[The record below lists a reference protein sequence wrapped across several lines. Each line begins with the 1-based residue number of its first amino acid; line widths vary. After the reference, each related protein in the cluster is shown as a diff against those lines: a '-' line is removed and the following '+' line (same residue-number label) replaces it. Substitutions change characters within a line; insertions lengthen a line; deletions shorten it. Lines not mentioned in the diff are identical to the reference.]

1 MYDFQL
7 VNCIFA
13 NSSNTAV
20 IANNSNL
27 HIEGNAFI
35 NNTSGI
41 GQQMTLV
48 PGGGIAVISS
58 NVTLHGQNNFLTL
71 TCAADI
77 CGGGAMYAE
86 NSTIN
91 FVGITTFINNTATS
105 TASNTPHSS
114 FIGGGGGLFL
124 VTTAVSTAG
133 HVIFVNNSASSAYT
147 LTNTCE
153 VGGGGASLVL
163 CNATIS

>member
-133 HVIFVNNSASSAYT
+133 HVIFVNNSSAYT
-147 LTNTCE
+147 LTNICE